1 MRLVVNAVSKMRFS
15 AKIGVF
21 IVLVN
26 IIAAVFAPLL
36 APYGESEIIGGAWE
50 PGFWDTDAPE
60 HRPPSIL
67 GTDQVGRDLLT
78 RLIYGARN
86 TISIAFITTL
96 LAFAIG
102 VSFGLFAAASPGWAD
117 EVISRVVDVLMAMPT
132 LIFALLILTVLGTAV
147 HVLIVVIAML
157 DAPRVY
163 RITRAVGMDV
173 EAMEYVEAAKLRG
186 EGRLWIMARE
196 ILPNTLAP
204 LIAEFGLRFCFVFL
218 FIAALSFLGLGLQP
232 PLADWGSMVRES
244 AQGITYGIVTPLIP
258 AAAIGLLTIGVNLVV
273 DWVLEMTSDIKD
285 NE

>member
-1 MRLVVNAVSKMRFS
+1 MNAVSKMRFS

-273 DWVLEMTSDIKD
+273 DWVLEMTSGIKD